1 MRRAVVAIAGI
12 LLAPA
17 VASGQGCGPTRLK
30 VSESVSLALRPAEV
44 WSLVGNFQDMSWD
57 GDVVVAFGRGGNTAE
72 GASRKLALRD
82 GATMEES
89 LYKYDAAGMSYA
101 YHIDRVDLTRL
112 PVQNASA
119 TLEVRPADGGKSV
132 LTWKAAFYRN
142 LAPGE
147 GAADEADTR
156 AKAAMAAYLRSALR
170 SLATRVNPKS

>member
-1 MRRAVVAIAGI
+1 MRRWMAAIAGMV
-12 LLAPA
+12 LVPA
-17 VASGQGCGPTRLK
+17 VASAQGCGPTRLK

-57 GDVVVAFGRGGNTAE
+57 SDVVAAAGTGGNTAE
-72 GASRKLALRD
+72 AAARKLVLKG

-89 LYKYDAAGMSYA
+89 LYAYDAAGMSYA
-101 YHIDRVDLTRL
+101 YHIDRVDLARL

-147 GAADEADTR
+147 GAPDEADAK
-156 AKAAMAAYLRSALR
+156 AKAAMAEYLRSALR
-170 SLATRVNPKS
+170 GLAARANPKS